1 MTFQGRPLPTALV
14 ALILTAAVLPPLFAV
29 DCSVQD
35 TRLAL
40 QSGSAFNITMN
51 GFSSF
56 DVQTSIDYWS
66 GCPGY
71 GPYIPPFEFGGSD
84 GIPILIVRV
93 SGNSS
98 IGGCGQSSL
107 NRNPSGQVTSGTI
120 T

>member
-71 GPYIPPFEFGGSD
+71 GPYIPPFEFGGST
-84 GIPILIVRV
+84 VMATN
-93 SGNSS
+93 SGSS
-98 IGGCGQSSL
+98 AGPGRRS
-107 NRNPSGQVTSGTI
+107 I
-120 T
+120 TES